1 MNRNFYTSGRIV
13 DQDAKEKTKMKKIK
27 RFETHLNGKKLEF
40 EIGRLAGQA
49 DGACTVTYGG
59 TVVLATAVKS
69 DTIREG
75 IDYFPLMV
83 DYEERLYAAGK
94 IKGSRFIKREGRP
107 SDEAI
112 LTSRLVDR
120 SIRPLFDET
129 MRNDIQVVL
138 TVLSVDQENDPDIFS
153 LIAASC
159 ALSISSIPWHG
170 PIASVRVGRI
180 NDEWVINPT
189 YEAREKSVLDL
200 VLAGNEEKI
209 LMIEAGG
216 EQISEE
222 IMLEAIQFAH
232 KHLKNI
238 VKTIR
243 DVQKEIGAEKE
254 IIEIGEASDEE
265 KEKLAMVQ
273 KKVEQQCAGKI
284 KTIFSVT
291 GKQDQKEALLKIK
304 DEIEE
309 VLKDDNEVSKELR
322 AAGLH
327 IIDEM
332 YEVAARNLTLKD
344 GKRVDGRQLDERYY
358 QL

>member
-1 MNRNFYTSGRIV
+1 M
-13 DQDAKEKTKMKKIK
+13 KEIK
-27 RFETHLNGKKLEF
+27 RFETQLNGNKLEF

-120 SIRPLFDET
+120 SIRPLFDDT
-129 MRNDIQVVL
+129 TRNDVQVVL
-138 TVLSVDQENDPDIFS
+138 TVLSVDQENDADIIG

-159 ALSISSIPWHG
+159 ALSISGIPWHG
-170 PIASVRVGRI
+170 PIAAVRIGRI
-180 NDEWVINPT
+180 DDEWVINPT
-189 YEAREKSVLDL
+189 YEARDKSVLDL
-200 VLAGNEEKI
+200 VLAGSEDKI

-216 EQISEE
+216 EQIPEE
-222 IMLEAIQFAH
+222 TILEAIQFAQ

-238 VKTIR
+238 VKTIL
-243 DVQKEIGAEKE
+243 DIKKKIGVKKED
-254 IIEIGEASDEE
+254 IEIGEASDEE
-265 KEKLAMVQ
+265 KEALAKVQ
-273 KKVEQQCAGKI
+273 EKVEQQCAKKI

-291 GKQDQKEALLKIK
+291 GKQEQKEAQRI
-304 DEIEE
+304 
-309 VLKDDNEVSKELR
+309 
-322 AAGLH
+322 
-327 IIDEM
+327 
-332 YEVAARNLTLKD
+332 
-344 GKRVDGRQLDERYY
+344 
-358 QL
+358 